1 VHESITTTTT
11 DDQEAEVN
19 PEDTSEDFEAEENH
33 KRSSSTEGHA
43 SSFQFYFL
51 AFLSCHS
58 KHSSADD
65 AVDSLALDL
74 GPSKGPGFVPAS
86 GQALCTRY
94 SNSSSLDPSFESP
107 TARAHKNLEH
117 G

>member
-1 VHESITTTTT
+1 MHESITTTTT

-74 GPSKGPGFVPAS
+74 GPT
-86 GQALCTRY
+86 QALALSQHLDKPSVRGTATLHL
-94 SNSSSLDPSFESP
+94 LDPSSESH
-107 TARAHKNLEH
+107 TARVHKNLKRE
-117 G
+117 